1 MELKY
6 KFKKLFALSVFV
18 FMLGSALGFTNMEA
32 SAEEYVIT
40 DEVQSEEVE
49 IAVADCDY
57 MSEFIYQQGGLA
69 SPEDYAVATM
79 SFDEE
84 TSAGDIEGAKDKLLG
99 GMENMEEEV
108 DLSDYHVSTNEITTV
123 VAGVLNENPNLFYAT
138 PQTISY
144 DENTQLVQSV
154 VVTYD
159 TASASIYEE
168 ALQAAYDEAI
178 TDPFGMNDLQ
188 KARALHDWIVQH
200 VSYDHSLSNYDAYD
214 AIVSRSAVCQGY
226 TLAYAALLEKAG
238 IEFDYCRSSAMNHI
252 WNYVKIDGNWYHVD
266 TTWDD
271 PSWGSGGDDRTG
283 YVRHTFFL
291 NSDTKIQQPASGS
304 TDTHHSWTGT
314 KTCSSTTYDNAWWQD
329 EVSAIFVI
337 DGKEYYLRLT
347 SQSYKIQLICRT
359 GNTEKVLYTKS
370 AKWYVWG
377 KSSYYYTTY
386 STLSYFRGRL
396 YFNDPL
402 NLYVICPGDTTPY
415 ILYTYKGGEGYLY
428 GSLVCDNGET
438 YDSSTFAYMTL
449 LVTKNTDGLGEPYYW
464 TLSAEAI
471 ENAKIT
477 AEPAELPYGYTTPS
491 VLAASVYKNFT
502 GTPTYQWYKVTRDS
516 NGIATATAISGATGA
531 TYTLPTGLSEGLHFY
546 RVKIS
551 MDGVTLPADITIKV
565 GEVEGTIYN
574 KNYATSYVYDGDI
587 IPIPS
592 SDNFVT
598 NAGKMTF
605 EWYSGEERLTYTPY
619 EPGTYRLH
627 VTAAEIE
634 YATAAEIDLTV
645 TIQKRPLTVQ
655 PKDATVIYGDTLG
668 SVLDEPFIY
677 DGLVAD
683 HRVGMISYNCTDY
696 VTDSG
701 KTVVKEI
708 QINDWFGEDVTQ
720 NYDISFL
727 EGNVVVL
734 PREITIKADDQKI
747 YKGQELV
754 NTKVTV
760 TEGSLP
766 SIFYVIEADLEAST
780 DEVTT
785 DGVITIKDLVIKSW
799 GGTSSPLT
807 MHSDATSNFIITT
820 ETGNLII
827 EEGGFGTANLYRIYG
842 TTRYETS
849 FKIAEAYKELLG
861 VEKFQAI
868 VIASGKNFPDALAG
882 SYLANVKSAPIIMTN
897 GKNTEEI
904 KQFITDNLQKRGTV
918 YILGGETA
926 VPDSLYYELSNS
938 VNGVVKRLSGATRY
952 ETCLRILREAGVS
965 DQDIIVCTGRGFADS
980 LSGSATGLPILLV
993 GKELTD
999 EHRNFLSYLE
1009 GNHLYIVGGT
1019 GAVSAEIEDELNAYG
1034 NVTRIYGA
1042 TRYETSVAVANT
1054 FFENPTAAVLAY
1066 GKNFPDGLCGG
1077 PLAYC
1082 RTVPLILTAEGKEAD
1097 AAAYAK
1103 AKDIK
1108 YGAVL
1113 GGTGVIPNITA
1124 KKVIPADKI
1133 VTW

>member
-471 ENAKIT
+471 ENA
-477 AEPAELPYGYTTPS
+477 
-491 VLAASVYKNFT
+491 
-502 GTPTYQWYKVTRDS
+502 
-516 NGIATATAISGATGA
+516 
-531 TYTLPTGLSEGLHFY
+531 
-546 RVKIS
+546 
-551 MDGVTLPADITIKV
+551 
-565 GEVEGTIYN
+565 
-574 KNYATSYVYDGDI
+574 
-587 IPIPS
+587 
-592 SDNFVT
+592 
-598 NAGKMTF
+598 
-605 EWYSGEERLTYTPY
+605 
-619 EPGTYRLH
+619 
-627 VTAAEIE
+627 
-634 YATAAEIDLTV
+634 
-645 TIQKRPLTVQ
+645 
-655 PKDATVIYGDTLG
+655 
-668 SVLDEPFIY
+668 
-677 DGLVAD
+677 
-683 HRVGMISYNCTDY
+683 
-696 VTDSG
+696 
-701 KTVVKEI
+701 
-708 QINDWFGEDVTQ
+708 
-720 NYDISFL
+720 
-727 EGNVVVL
+727 
-734 PREITIKADDQKI
+734 
-747 YKGQELV
+747 
-754 NTKVTV
+754 
-760 TEGSLP
+760 
-766 SIFYVIEADLEAST
+766 
-780 DEVTT
+780 
-785 DGVITIKDLVIKSW
+785 
-799 GGTSSPLT
+799 
-807 MHSDATSNFIITT
+807 
-820 ETGNLII
+820 
-827 EEGGFGTANLYRIYG
+827 
-842 TTRYETS
+842 
-849 FKIAEAYKELLG
+849 
-861 VEKFQAI
+861 
-868 VIASGKNFPDALAG
+868 
-882 SYLANVKSAPIIMTN
+882 
-897 GKNTEEI
+897 
-904 KQFITDNLQKRGTV
+904 
-918 YILGGETA
+918 
-926 VPDSLYYELSNS
+926 
-938 VNGVVKRLSGATRY
+938 
-952 ETCLRILREAGVS
+952 
-965 DQDIIVCTGRGFADS
+965 
-980 LSGSATGLPILLV
+980 
-993 GKELTD
+993 
-999 EHRNFLSYLE
+999 
-1009 GNHLYIVGGT
+1009 
-1019 GAVSAEIEDELNAYG
+1019 
-1034 NVTRIYGA
+1034 
-1042 TRYETSVAVANT
+1042 
-1054 FFENPTAAVLAY
+1054 
-1066 GKNFPDGLCGG
+1066 
-1077 PLAYC
+1077 
-1082 RTVPLILTAEGKEAD
+1082 
-1097 AAAYAK
+1097 
-1103 AKDIK
+1103 
-1108 YGAVL
+1108 
-1113 GGTGVIPNITA
+1113 
-1124 KKVIPADKI
+1124 
-1133 VTW
+1133 